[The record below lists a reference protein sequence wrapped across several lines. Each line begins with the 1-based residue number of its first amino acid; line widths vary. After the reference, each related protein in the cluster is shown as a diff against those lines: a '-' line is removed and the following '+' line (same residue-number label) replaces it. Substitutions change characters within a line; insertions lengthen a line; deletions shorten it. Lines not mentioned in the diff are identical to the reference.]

1 MRGGGKHQMLLI
13 FRALS
18 INSAQLGAQA
28 RALAQLLEAEL
39 KPKLSSVQLS
49 LAQAHSAMVST
60 WAQAQVQLVYGL
72 SLNLFLFFFYFIS
85 ALYLNINDMCDK
97 QGRSL

>member
-1 MRGGGKHQMLLI
+1 MLLV

-39 KPKLSSVQLS
+39 KPNLSSVQLS

-60 WAQAQVQLVYGL
+60 RAQAQVQLVYGL
-72 SLNLFLFFFYFIS
+72 NLNLFFFLIS
-85 ALYLNINDMCDK
+85 ALYLNIDDTCDE
-97 QGRSL
+97 QGHFL